1 MYRRIAF
8 LSQRRVSGVLES
20 SSSFAYLVKVKA
32 KSKGNKKEKTIG
44 RFATYEGI
52 NAQFGV

>member
-20 SSSFAYLVKVKA
+20 SSSLAYLVKVKA

-44 RFATYEGI
+44 RFATRESI